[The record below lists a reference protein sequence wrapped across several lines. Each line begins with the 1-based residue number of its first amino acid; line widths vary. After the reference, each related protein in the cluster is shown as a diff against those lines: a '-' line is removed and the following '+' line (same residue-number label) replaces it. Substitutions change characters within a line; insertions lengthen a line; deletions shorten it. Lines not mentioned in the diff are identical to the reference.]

1 MELVLL
7 DVLRA
12 IWSLRRDRGFIVLA
26 VTAALLVVGG
36 AAFYW
41 MWEDLSVLDSLY
53 LSVMTLTTV
62 GYGDVKPVT
71 AAGKIFTIFFVIMG
85 IGVLLAFLTAI
96 ASQLRRQSLLH
107 RPLAR
112 LAARGDDVE
121 PELPTAFANGRYDVL
136 VIGVDDS
143 SRETA
148 LAAAKLGLRVVLVE
162 EGLIQASPAGST
174 GWPSDG
180 ALRP

>member
-26 VTAALLVVGG
+26 VTAALLVVSG

-41 MWEDLSVLDSLY
+41 VWENLSVLDSLY

-71 AAGKIFTIFFVIMG
+71 TAGKIFTMFFVIMG
-85 IGVLLAFLTAI
+85 IGVLLAFLAAI
-96 ASQLRRQSLLH
+96 AS
-107 RPLAR
+107 R
-112 LAARGDDVE
+112 LAARGEDVE
-121 PELPTAFANGRYDVL
+121 PELPTAFGNGRYDVL

-162 EGLIQASPAGST
+162 EGHIQAGPVGST
-174 GWPSDG
+174 GWPSEG
-180 ALRP
+180 AVRPG